1 MGQDKE
7 YEPTQADLDNRSD
20 QMNENNDA
28 YWQLSGEEERP
39 PDWEEREKKS

>member
-7 YEPTQADLDNRSD
+7 YEPTKADLDNHSD

-28 YWQLSGEEERP
+28 YWQSRGEEERP